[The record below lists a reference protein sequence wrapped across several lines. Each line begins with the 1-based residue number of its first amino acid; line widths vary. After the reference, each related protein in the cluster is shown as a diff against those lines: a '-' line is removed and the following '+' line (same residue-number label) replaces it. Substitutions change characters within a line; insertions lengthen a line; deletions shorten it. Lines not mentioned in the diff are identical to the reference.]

1 MAHFA
6 ILDENNIVIQVVV
19 GRDEDENAEDELTA
33 KLGQTYKRTSYN
45 TLNGQHLNGKTPFRK
60 HFAGIG
66 YKYDEAKD
74 AFIPPQ
80 KYPSWTFN
88 ETTWNWEC
96 PVAHP
101 GDSSNYRWNEDTQKW
116 DVYPA
121 PE

>member
-1 MAHFA
+1 MGGVHK
-6 ILDENNIVIQVVV
+6 LD
-19 GRDEDENAEDELTA
+19 G
-33 KLGQTYKRTSYN
+33 
-45 TLNGQHLNGKTPFRK
+45 TPFRK
-60 HFAGIG
+60 NYAGIG